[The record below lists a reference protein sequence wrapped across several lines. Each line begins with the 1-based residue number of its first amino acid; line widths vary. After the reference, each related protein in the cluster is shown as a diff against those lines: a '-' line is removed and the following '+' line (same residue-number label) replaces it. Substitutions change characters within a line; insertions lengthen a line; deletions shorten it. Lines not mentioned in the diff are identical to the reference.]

1 MRRKHSNRELSEK
14 AQAQI
19 LALEATQRD
28 IDRYL
33 KSMRD
38 HAKMLAASESPET
51 RYLYNLTVRAI
62 KNNLRLYARNFTK

>member
-1 MRRKHSNRELSEK
+1 MKRKYSNRVLSEK
-14 AQAQI
+14 AQEQI

-38 HAKMLAASESPET
+38 HAKMLSASESSEA
-51 RYLYNLTVRAI
+51 RHLYNLTVRAI